1 MKYRIL
7 ASQILQ
13 YLAYNVAGE
22 QKYLI
27 KNFNKLL
34 IIIFVI
40 KENRTKYNN
49 VIVALTNQRTS
60 HDLLNSNNL

>member
-1 MKYRIL
+1 M
-7 ASQILQ
+7 
-13 YLAYNVAGE
+13 AYNVAGE

-60 HDLLNSNNL
+60 HHLLNTNNI